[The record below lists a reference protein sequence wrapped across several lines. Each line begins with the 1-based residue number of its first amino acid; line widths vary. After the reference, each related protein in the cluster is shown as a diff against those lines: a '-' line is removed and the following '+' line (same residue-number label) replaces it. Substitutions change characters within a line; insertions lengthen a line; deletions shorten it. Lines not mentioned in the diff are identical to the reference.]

1 MARSEGGRSDR
12 DAGFAEE
19 LSLCKDLT
27 TLKLSPR
34 DDAVRNKSLGGK
46 WGSQGRLSNKS
57 IEVVVSDMN
66 KSKTNNSNTAKKAK
80 NAVDNNTKKA
90 SSHRTMN
97 DCGTK
102 PTTLMSREKSA
113 QNMKIAI
120 PEDVGALPSAI
131 SLSSPTMLTQQSPLL
146 TPELHAPPLVGVP
159 PLDKDDD
166 KDKEIHLK

>member
-1 MARSEGGRSDR
+1 
-12 DAGFAEE
+12 
-19 LSLCKDLT
+19 
-27 TLKLSPR
+27 
-34 DDAVRNKSLGGK
+34 
-46 WGSQGRLSNKS
+46 
-57 IEVVVSDMN
+57 
-66 KSKTNNSNTAKKAK
+66 
-80 NAVDNNTKKA
+80 
-90 SSHRTMN
+90 
-97 DCGTK
+97 
-102 PTTLMSREKSA
+102 MSREKSA